1 MAGLPGTSCNSVCT
15 LGKRQN
21 LANLRSLI
29 SKYCTF
35 CFFKAPLFL
44 IFSKFACMV
53 LVSGSRSSGIYSYT
67 SLTRS
72 FFSTSLTQ
80 SSLSEPTTADPFS
93 APLIMK
99 ILLLF
104 KSYKAFRS
112 LLVRLPNLS
121 FGISIFT
128 SFSLKLLMY
137 ISIAASLLRSLKLD
151 FGFSFS

>member
-35 CFFKAPLFL
+35 CFLKAPLFL

-80 SSLSEPTTADPFS
+80 SSLSEPNTADSFS
-93 APLIMK
+93 ALLIMK
-99 ILLLF
+99 IYCYSNRIKLFVLYLLDC
-104 KSYKAFRS
+104 RIC
-112 LLVRLPNLS
+112 LLVS
-121 FGISIFT
+121 Q
-128 SFSLKLLMY
+128 FSLVSPSNY
-137 ISIAASLLRSLKLD
+137 SCISQ
-151 FGFSFS
+151 